1 VEDRIDTHLSN
12 LINLIRTKYVST
24 ETELKPMDLARKSQ
38 FLTLD
43 IITDLAFDVPFGNID
58 HDEDV
63 HLYIQSTEETM
74 QVAIMLSTIP
84 IMNSFLNLPIIGDM
98 IFPSSKDKTGPGRL
112 IRFVFSTFDFFYIY
126 LLSIFTVSQRKLL
139 RNATK
144 KTQTARRWI

>member
-1 VEDRIDTHLSN
+1 VEDRIDRHLSN

-24 ETELKPMDLARKSQ
+24 NRELKPMDLARKSQ

-43 IITDLAFDVPFGNID
+43 IITDLAFNVPFGDID

-112 IRFVFSTFDFFYIY
+112 IRFVCQ
-126 LLSIFTVSQRKLL
+126 LLILQHLLTVHLQRGSKRHADGYDGLL
-139 RNATK
+139 YAT
-144 KTQTARRWI
+144 RR